1 MTGDRWE
8 QSGLAFL
15 TGDPDGPPDHS
26 RAPLLDRAQANL
38 DRFRTLTGV
47 RTSHPDAAEF
57 LSGRAAL
64 TGFRRGGR
72 ISAGGATRLIAARD
86 TWCALSLPRPD
97 DVDLVPALL
106 QCPLE
111 STDVWPHVEAVVAES
126 DAAEFVARARLL
138 GLAAAVLG
146 EVSPAPT
153 PIRSRGT
160 TRAHRPMG
168 DLLVADLSSLWA
180 GPLCGRLLADAG
192 ATVVKVEGAMR
203 PDGTRRGNPEFF
215 TWMNGPKLAYAA
227 DFSGDPAAVARLLRA
242 ADVVIEASRPR
253 ALARHGLDADHL
265 APRAGQVWLRITGHG
280 AEGEAAQWVGFGD
293 DAAVAGGLVGRSPR
307 GPVFCADA
315 IADPLTGIESARLV
329 TEALDQG
336 GGVLIDVALSAVA
349 ARHAALGTS
358 EHHVGAIARDRAPL
372 RQVPQTQDPQPLD
385 PETQRRPGLHETRP
399 SVPLV
404 GGHPIRAVGADNP
417 VVDALVDERLTSP
430 RDG

>member
-1 MTGDRWE
+1 MRCR
-8 QSGLAFL
+8 SPA
-15 TGDPDGPPDHS
+15 
-26 RAPLLDRAQANL
+26 
-38 DRFRTLTGV
+38 
-47 RTSHPDAAEF
+47 
-57 LSGRAAL
+57 
-64 TGFRRGGR
+64 
-72 ISAGGATRLIAARD
+72 
-86 TWCALSLPRPD
+86 PD
-97 DVDLVPALL
+97 DVDLIPALL
-106 QCPLE
+106 RHPLE
-111 STDVWPHVEAVVAES
+111 NTDVWPHVEAAVAES

-146 EVSPAPT
+146 EVTPAPT

-192 ATVVKVEGAMR
+192 ATVVKVEGVTR

-215 TWMNGPKLAYAA
+215 TWMNGPKLTYAA
-227 DFSGDPAAVARLLRA
+227 DFSRDPAAVARLLQA

-253 ALARHGLDADHL
+253 ALARYGLDADGL
-265 APRAGQVWLRITGHG
+265 APRPGQVWLRITAHG
-280 AEGEAAQWVGFGD
+280 AENEAAQWVGFGD
-293 DAAVAGGLVGRSPR
+293 DAAVAGGLVGHTPR

-329 TEALDQG
+329 AEALDG
-336 GGVLIDVALSAVA
+336 GGGRLIDVALSAVA
-349 ARHAALGTS
+349 ARHAACGTTGP
-358 EHHVGAIARDRAPL
+358 GAGALSPRHDPRTQKPPIHG
-372 RQVPQTQDPQPLD
+372 PQT
-385 PETQRRPGLHETRP
+385 ERRPGLGETRP

-430 RDG
+430 RGG